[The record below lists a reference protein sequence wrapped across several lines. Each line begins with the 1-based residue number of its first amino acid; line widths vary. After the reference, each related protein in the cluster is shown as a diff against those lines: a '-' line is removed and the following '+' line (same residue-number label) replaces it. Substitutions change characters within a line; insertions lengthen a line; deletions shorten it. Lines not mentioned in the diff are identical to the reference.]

1 MAQKPT
7 DKNLGIIQKI
17 QQLYNM
23 FYIWNLKP
31 ILSIILVLYVATEI
45 SFFTSITYCFLI
57 IILHNLK
64 NTGLLCIYNLSQWLI
79 QVINRLKK
87 KRLV

>member
-45 SFFTSITYCFLI
+45 SFFTSIMYCFLI
-57 IILHNLK
+57 IILHNLE
-64 NTGLLCIYNLSQWLI
+64 NTSLLYIYNLLQ
-79 QVINRLKK
+79 
-87 KRLV
+87 